1 MPQVRRRID
10 PSDFT
15 AIPRWREIMKTL
27 PESIRVCPKH
37 GEEVRIQESDFS
49 SNPGGFAPFGKAD
62 WVGCCD
68 EAIDRVIEGVRKK
81 TLELIDRAKQTY
93 KEELAGELEPE
104 HMGEIVAIEL
114 TTGDHFV
121 GEDEV
126 AAANKARAAGHQ
138 GMLYF
143 LRVGSPYAHR
153 LMTPRQ

>member
-1 MPQVRRRID
+1 MPQVRRCID
-10 PSDFT
+10 PSEFT
-15 AIPRWREIMKTL
+15 AIPRWREIIKTL
-27 PESIRVCPKH
+27 PEEIRVCAKH
-37 GEEVRIQESDFS
+37 GQEVTIQESDFS
-49 SNPGGFAPFGKAD
+49 ANPGGFAPFGKAD

-68 EAIDRVIEGVRKK
+68 EAIDRVIEAVQTK

-93 KEELAGELEPE
+93 KEELASELEPE
-104 HMGEIVAIEL
+104 HTGEIVAIEL

-126 AAANKARAAGHQ
+126 AAADKARAAGHQ

>member
-1 MPQVRRRID
+1 MAKVQIP
-10 PSDFT
+10 PSEFT
-15 AIPRWREIMKTL
+15 EIPRLREIIKML
-27 PESIRVCPKH
+27 PEEIRVCSKH
-37 GEEVRIQESDFS
+37 GDEVDIKLGEFLPNQGS
-49 SNPGGFAPFGKAD
+49 GVPFGEAY
-62 WVGCCD
+62 WEGCSV
-68 EAIDRVIEGVRKK
+68 EAIARVIDAVRKK
-81 TLELIDRAKQTY
+81 TLELIERAKQTY

-104 HMGEIVAIEL
+104 HKGEIVAIEL

-143 LRVGSPYAHR
+143 LRVGSPYSHR

>member
-1 MPQVRRRID
+1 MAKVQIP
-10 PSDFT
+10 PSEFT
-15 AIPRWREIMKTL
+15 EIPRLREIIKVL
-27 PESIRVCPKH
+27 P
-37 GEEVRIQESDFS
+37 EEVRVCSKHGDEVDIKLGKFLPNQG
-49 SNPGGFAPFGKAD
+49 PGVPFVEAY
-62 WVGCCD
+62 WEGCSV
-68 EAIDRVIEGVRKK
+68 EAIARVIDAVRQT

-93 KEELAGELEPE
+93 QEELAGELEPE

-126 AAANKARAAGHQ
+126 AASHKARAAGHQ

>member
-1 MPQVRRRID
+1 MDKVKRRIK
-10 PSDFT
+10 PEEFT
-15 AIPRWREIMKTL
+15 EIPRIREIIKTL
-27 PESIRVCPKH
+27 PREIRVCSRH
-37 GEEVRIQESDFS
+37 GEEVDIELGELLPNQG
-49 SNPGGFAPFGKAD
+49 PGVPFAEAY

-68 EAIDRVIEGVRKK
+68 EAIDRVIEAVRKK
-81 TLELIDRAKQTY
+81 TLELIDRAKRTY
-93 KEELAGELEPE
+93 NDELARELEPE

-121 GEDEV
+121 GENEV
-126 AAANKARAAGHQ
+126 AAADKARAAGHQ